1 MPAYSFLNENTCP
14 CSAALAAPATP
25 VTFEKLTFW
34 TLGYGGWLGVAML
47 PILWSIP
54 VSKTVRAAL
63 SVLMLPLSALTLT
76 AVFACFYV
84 TSLFTYHMAS
94 VMISPQFLHS
104 CIGIVCIS
112 IASLAFWIGSS
123 KRLDIRVQMEYE
135 AKKDE
140 EDGEETVGNEEDGD
154 ETVGNEEDGEETVG
168 NEEDGDETVGSEENG
183 EEDGEEDGEETE
195 EETEEETVGS
205 EEDGE
210 ASDDSHEETVGS
222 DESDNSHTNSA
233 NDTTWRETANFEGLR
248 TAAPLPE

>member
-14 CSAALAAPATP
+14 CSAALAAPAAP

-63 SVLMLPLSALTLT
+63 SILMLPLSALTLT
-76 AVFACFYV
+76 AVFACFYM

-94 VMISPQFLHS
+94 IMISPQFLHS
-104 CIGIVCIS
+104 CIGIVCLAIGS
-112 IASLAFWIGSS
+112 VAFWIGSS

-140 EDGEETVGNEEDGD
+140 EDGEETVGS
-154 ETVGNEEDGEETVG
+154 
-168 NEEDGDETVGSEENG
+168 EEDGDETVGSDDDAEETDDG
-183 EEDGEEDGEETE
+183 EQDGEEA
-195 EETEEETVGS
+195 VGS

-210 ASDDSHEETVGS
+210 DTVGS
-222 DESDNSHTNSA
+222 EESDNSHTNSA